1 MGGGY
6 HKTTSSGKENKF
18 CYFLVGVQLI
28 HILMQA
34 YIICTTT
41 GLFFFPLLDLLT
53 NMNVLSVRR
62 SHGTLPRLQF
72 PVLRRVGL
80 LVDISHDKKCS
91 KLNDVTYVDE
101 KV

>member
-1 MGGGY
+1 ME
-6 HKTTSSGKENKF
+6 KRKSF
-18 CYFLVGVQLI
+18 AIFWVGVQLI

-34 YIICTTT
+34 YISCTTT
-41 GLFFFPLLDLLT
+41 GLLFFPLLDLLT

-91 KLNDVTYVDE
+91 KLNDLTYVDG